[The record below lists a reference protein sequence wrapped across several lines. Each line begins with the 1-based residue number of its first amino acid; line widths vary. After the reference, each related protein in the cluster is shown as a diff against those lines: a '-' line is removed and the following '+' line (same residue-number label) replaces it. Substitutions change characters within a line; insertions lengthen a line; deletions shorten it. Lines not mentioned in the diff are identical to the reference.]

1 MAEQK
6 QPHKESAL
14 RAYVW
19 CPMNNGQ
26 MLIEF
31 NHGDTINDLLR
42 VVREKWGI
50 KLPTTKTPRGEM
62 WAGWNVLGQTEDGS
76 YVPLHIDDHIPRSPE
91 ELSSWMGWRDEPE
104 EKDKA
109 KAERDHYR
117 WIISHGLHVDVGA
130 LHGRRGS
137 SYDSLDRMVRAEHL
151 EWPRAEDSADIKLC
165 IVTAIAG
172 G

>member
-1 MAEQK
+1 MAEQA
-6 QPHKESAL
+6 QPHTDSAL

-31 NHGDTINDLLR
+31 NHGDTINDLLQ
-42 VVREKWGI
+42 VVRQKWGI
-50 KLPTTKTPRGEM
+50 KLPTTKTRRGEM

-76 YVPLHIDDHIPRSPE
+76 YVPLHIDDDIPRSPK
-91 ELSSWMGWRDEPE
+91 ELSSWVAEPE
-104 EKDKA
+104 VKDTA
-109 KAERDHYR
+109 KAERNQIR
-117 WIISHGLHVDVGA
+117 WIISHGLEVDVGKF
-130 LHGRRGS
+130 HGHRVP
-137 SYDSLDRMVRAEHL
+137 YDTFDGMVRAESL
-151 EWPRAEDSADIKLC
+151 EWPHAEDSANIKLC